1 LKCVTSCNIPWKL
14 RAQWVKV
21 AFKYNFLIGLNSMNY
36 PSSKRF
42 KAALMAV
49 LSAALCSI
57 SVPSFAGNVILIIGD
72 GMDNHQITIARNYLV
87 GSRGKL
93 TLDQL
98 PHRSTAQVLTVDDEN
113 PDQAIYVAD
122 SANTATSIASGVV
135 TSIGRVGTNAG
146 DDKDLVNI
154 VELAHQQGIKTGIVS
169 TASITDATP
178 SAFYAHVNTRDCE
191 NPEMMVQAE
200 TYYKTIADCS
210 PDLKSNGGLG
220 SISEQL
226 VDSGIH
232 VALGGG
238 MQHFVQVAEGSDQT
252 VLQLAEKAD
261 YHVVTRVTELN
272 DNGSGR
278 LLGLFSPSTMP
289 VKWRG
294 EDDRVAEKPIPSLLN
309 KLHWA
314 LGSVTYPE
322 PMHCEENP
330 EHIGMPSL
338 ASMTAVALSRLAGEG
353 AGDDTFFLMIESA
366 SIDKQA
372 HERKA
377 CGSIGELEQLEESL
391 DLVLAF
397 ADSHPDT
404 LVLVTADHGQAAQLV
419 PERTLYIDIPVP
431 VYSPGYLVRIH
442 TPEGSI
448 MGVNYAT
455 NDFFSEEH
463 TGVNVPLLSNAVG
476 QGLVPAMVTQPEIFD
491 IIKNHL
497 LK

>member
-1 LKCVTSCNIPWKL
+1 MGKSYI
-14 RAQWVKV
+14 QIS
-21 AFKYNFLIGLNSMNY
+21 FLIGLNLMKY
-36 PSSKRF
+36 PSGERF
-42 KAALMAV
+42 KLTFLAALFT
-49 LSAALCSI
+49 ALCSI
-57 SVPSFAGNVILIIGD
+57 SVPSLAGNVILIIGD

-98 PHRSTAQVLTVDDEN
+98 PLRSTAQVLTVDDVSSDR
-113 PDQAIYVAD
+113 PIYVAD
-122 SANTATSIASGVV
+122 SANSATSIASGVA
-135 TSIGRVGTNAG
+135 TSIGRVGTSAS
-146 DDKDLVNI
+146 DDKDLANI
-154 VELAHQQGIKTGIVS
+154 VELAQQQGIKSGIVS

-191 NPEMMVQAE
+191 NPKMMVQAE

-226 VDSGIH
+226 VDSDIH

-252 VLQLAEKAD
+252 VLQLAEKAE
-261 YHVVTRVTELN
+261 YQVVTRATELN
-272 DNGSGR
+272 NNGSGR
-278 LLGLFSPSTMP
+278 LLGLFSPGTMP

-294 EDDRVAEKPIPSLLN
+294 EDGRVAEKPIPSLLN
-309 KLHWA
+309 RLHWT

-322 PMHCEENP
+322 PMDCEDNP
-330 EHIGMPSL
+330 EYAGMPSL
-338 ASMTAVALSRLAGEG
+338 ALMTETALSRLTGGDSG
-353 AGDDTFFLMIESA
+353 ADSFFLMIESA
-366 SIDKQA
+366 SIDKQS
-372 HERKA
+372 HLRKA
-377 CGSIGELEQLEESL
+377 CGSIGELQQLDEAL
-391 DLVLAF
+391 DLALEF
-397 ADSHPDT
+397 AKLHPDT

-419 PERTLYIDIPVP
+419 PERTLFIDIPVP
-431 VYSPGYLVRIH
+431 VYSPGYLARIN
-442 TPEGSI
+442 TVEGEI

-455 NDFFSEEH
+455 NNFLSEEH

-491 IIKNHL
+491 IIKSHL

>member
-1 LKCVTSCNIPWKL
+1 
-14 RAQWVKV
+14 
-21 AFKYNFLIGLNSMNY
+21 MNH
-36 PSSKRF
+36 PFGKRF
-42 KAALMAV
+42 KLTYIAL
-49 LSAALCSI
+49 LFAALCSI
-57 SVPSFAGNVILIIGD
+57 SVPSVAGNVILIIGD
-72 GMDNHQITIARNYLV
+72 GMDDHQITIARNYLV

-98 PHRSTAQVLTVDDEN
+98 SLRSTAQVLTVDDEN

-122 SANTATSIASGVV
+122 SANSATSIASGVV
-135 TSIGRVGTNAG
+135 TSIGRVGTSAG

-154 VELAHQQGIKTGIVS
+154 VELAHLQGIKTGIVS

-178 SAFYAHVNTRDCE
+178 ASFYAHVSERGCE
-191 NPEMMVQAE
+191 NPEMMVEAE
-200 TYYKTIADCS
+200 NYYRLMVDCS
-210 PDLKSNGGLG
+210 QDLKSNGGLG

-226 VDSGIH
+226 VDSGVD

-238 MQHFVQVAEGSDQT
+238 MTHFLPTVEGLDQT
-252 VLQLAEKAD
+252 VLQLAEKKG
-261 YHVVTRVTELN
+261 YHIVTSASELAN
-272 DNGSGR
+272 QDSGK
-278 LLGLFSPSTMP
+278 LLGLFSPITMP
-289 VKWRG
+289 VLWRG
-294 EDDRVAEKPIPSLLN
+294 ENDRVAEKPEVSLLN
-309 KLHWA
+309 SIHWM

-330 EHIGMPSL
+330 EHLGMPSL
-338 ASMTAVALSRLAGEG
+338 ASMTAEALSRLAGED

-366 SIDKQA
+366 SIDKQS

-377 CGSIGELEQLEESL
+377 CGSIGELQQLDESL
-391 DLVLAF
+391 ELALAF
-397 ADSHPDT
+397 AENHPDT

-419 PERTLYIDIPVP
+419 PERTLFIDIPVP
-431 VYSPGYLVRIH
+431 VYSPGHLARIH
-442 TPEGSI
+442 TPEGAI

-463 TGVNVPLLSNAVG
+463 TGVNVPLLSNSVG

>member
-1 LKCVTSCNIPWKL
+1 
-14 RAQWVKV
+14 
-21 AFKYNFLIGLNSMNY
+21 MNH
-36 PSSKRF
+36 PFGKRF
-42 KAALMAV
+42 KLTYIAL
-49 LSAALCSI
+49 LFAALCSI
-57 SVPSFAGNVILIIGD
+57 SVPSVAGNVILIIGD
-72 GMDNHQITIARNYLV
+72 GMDDHQITIARNYLV

-98 PHRSTAQVLTVDDEN
+98 SLRSTAQVLTVDDEN

-122 SANTATSIASGVV
+122 SANSATSIASGVV
-135 TSIGRVGTNAG
+135 TSIGRVGTSAG

-154 VELAHQQGIKTGIVS
+154 VELAHLQGIKTGIVS

-178 SAFYAHVNTRDCE
+178 ASFYAHVSERGCE
-191 NPEMMVQAE
+191 NPEMMVEAE
-200 TYYKTIADCS
+200 NYYRLMVDCS
-210 PDLKSNGGLG
+210 QDLKSNGGLG

-226 VDSGIH
+226 VDSGVD

-238 MQHFVQVAEGSDQT
+238 MTHFLPTVEGLDQT
-252 VLQLAEKAD
+252 VLQLAEKKG
-261 YHVVTRVTELN
+261 YQIVTSASELAN
-272 DNGSGR
+272 QDSGK
-278 LLGLFSPSTMP
+278 LLGLFSPITMP
-289 VKWRG
+289 ALWRG
-294 EDDRVAEKPIPSLLN
+294 ENDRVAEKPEVSLLN
-309 KLHWA
+309 SIHWM

-330 EHIGMPSL
+330 KHLGMPSL
-338 ASMTAVALSRLAGEG
+338 ASMTAEALSRLAGED

-366 SIDKQA
+366 SIDKQS

-377 CGSIGELEQLEESL
+377 CGSIGELQQLDESL
-391 DLVLAF
+391 ELALAF
-397 ADSHPDT
+397 AENHPDT

-419 PERTLYIDIPVP
+419 PERTLFIDIPVP
-431 VYSPGYLVRIH
+431 VYSPGHLARIY
-442 TPEGSI
+442 TPEGAI

-463 TGVNVPLLSNAVG
+463 TGVNVPLLSNSVG
-476 QGLVPAMVTQPEIFD
+476 QGLVPAMVTQPEIFN

>member
-1 LKCVTSCNIPWKL
+1 
-14 RAQWVKV
+14 
-21 AFKYNFLIGLNSMNY
+21 MNY
-36 PSSKRF
+36 HCGKSAKTIF
-42 KAALMAV
+42 AALLFV
-49 LSAALCSI
+49 ALCSI
-57 SVPSFAGNVILIIGD
+57 SLTSTAGNVILIIGD
-72 GMDNHQITIARNYLV
+72 GMDDHQITIARNYLV

-93 TLDQL
+93 TLDKL
-98 PHRSTAQVLTVDDEN
+98 PLRSTAQVLTVDDAN
-113 PDQAIYVAD
+113 PNRPIYVAD
-122 SANTATSIASGVV
+122 SANSATSMASGVA
-135 TSIGRVGTNAG
+135 TSIGRVGTSAG
-146 DDKDLVNI
+146 DDRDLVNI
-154 VELAHQQGIKTGIVS
+154 VELAQQQGIKSGIVS

-226 VDSGIH
+226 VDSGLH

-238 MQHFVQVAEGSDQT
+238 MQHFVQVAEGSGQS
-252 VLQLAEKAD
+252 VLQLAKKAG
-261 YHVVTRVTELN
+261 YQVVTRATELN
-272 DNGSGR
+272 NNGSDK

-289 VKWRG
+289 VMWRG

-309 KLHWA
+309 RLHWA

-322 PMHCEENP
+322 PMDCEDNP
-330 EHIGMPSL
+330 EYVGMPSL
-338 ASMTAVALSRLAGEG
+338 ALMTETALLRLAGGDSG
-353 AGDDTFFLMIESA
+353 ADSFFLMIESA
-366 SIDKQA
+366 SIDKQS

-377 CGSIGELEQLEESL
+377 CGSIGELQQLDETL
-391 DLVLAF
+391 DLALAF
-397 ADSHPDT
+397 AKTHPDT

-419 PERTLYIDIPVP
+419 AERTLFVDIPVP
-431 VYSPGYLVRIH
+431 VYSPGHVARIN
-442 TPEGSI
+442 TREGEI

-463 TGVNVPLLSNAVG
+463 TGVNVPLLSNDVG

-491 IIKNHL
+491 IIKSHL

>member
-1 LKCVTSCNIPWKL
+1 MVNSSLLVSVRVLLPL
-14 RAQWVKV
+14 LLVV
-21 AFKYNFLIGLNSMNY
+21 AGGISL
-36 PSSKRF
+36 P
-42 KAALMAV
+42 AMAG
-49 LSAALCSI
+49 S
-57 SVPSFAGNVILIIGD
+57 VILIIGD
-72 GMDNHQITIARNYLV
+72 GMDDHQITIARNYLV

-98 PHRSTAQVLTVDDEN
+98 PLRSTAQVLTVDDVN
-113 PDQAIYVAD
+113 PDRAIYVAD
-122 SANTATSIASGVV
+122 SANSATSIASGVA
-135 TSIGRVGTNAG
+135 TSIGRIGTSAG
-146 DDKDLVNI
+146 DDKDLANI
-154 VELAHQQGIKTGIVS
+154 VEIAQQQGIKSGIVT

-226 VDSGIH
+226 VDSGVH

-238 MQHFVQVAEGSDQT
+238 MKHFVQVAEGSEKT
-252 VLQLAEKAD
+252 VLQLAKKAG
-261 YHVVTRVTELN
+261 YQVVTQATELN
-272 DNGSGR
+272 NSGSGR
-278 LLGLFSPSTMP
+278 LLGLFSPSTIP
-289 VKWRG
+289 VMWRG
-294 EDDRVAEKPIPSLLN
+294 EDDRVAEKPLPSILN
-309 KLHWA
+309 RLHWA
-314 LGSVTYPE
+314 FGSVTYPE
-322 PMHCEENP
+322 PMDCVDNP
-330 EHIGMPSL
+330 NYSGMPSL
-338 ASMTAVALSRLAGEG
+338 ALMTETALSRLAGDDSG
-353 AGDDTFFLMIESA
+353 ADSFFLMIESA

-377 CGSIGELEQLEESL
+377 CGSIGELKQLDETVEL
-391 DLVLAF
+391 ALAF
-397 ADSHPDT
+397 AKTHPDT

-419 PERTLYIDIPVP
+419 AERTLFIDIPVP
-431 VYSPGYLVRIH
+431 VYSPGHLARIN
-442 TPEGSI
+442 TREGEI

-463 TGVNVPLLSNAVG
+463 TGVNVPLLSNDVG
-476 QGLVPAMVTQPEIFD
+476 QGIVPAMITQPEIFD

>member
-1 LKCVTSCNIPWKL
+1 
-14 RAQWVKV
+14 
-21 AFKYNFLIGLNSMNY
+21 MNH
-36 PSSKRF
+36 PFGKRF
-42 KAALMAV
+42 KLTYIAL
-49 LSAALCSI
+49 LFAALCSI
-57 SVPSFAGNVILIIGD
+57 SVPSVAGNVILIIGD
-72 GMDNHQITIARNYLV
+72 GMDDHQITIARNYLV

-98 PHRSTAQVLTVDDEN
+98 SLRSTAQVLTVDDEN

-122 SANTATSIASGVV
+122 SANSATSIASGVV
-135 TSIGRVGTNAG
+135 TSIGRVGTSAG

-154 VELAHQQGIKTGIVS
+154 VELAHLQGIKTGIVS

-178 SAFYAHVNTRDCE
+178 ASFYAHVSERGCE
-191 NPEMMVQAE
+191 NPEMMVEAE
-200 TYYKTIADCS
+200 NYYRLMVDCS
-210 PDLKSNGGLG
+210 QDLKSNGGLG

-226 VDSGIH
+226 VDSGVD

-238 MQHFVQVAEGSDQT
+238 MTHFLPTVEGLDQT
-252 VLQLAEKAD
+252 VLQLAEKKG
-261 YHVVTRVTELN
+261 YHIVTSASELAN
-272 DNGSGR
+272 QDSGK
-278 LLGLFSPSTMP
+278 LLGLFSPITMP
-289 VKWRG
+289 VLWRG
-294 EDDRVAEKPIPSLLN
+294 ENDRVAEKPEVSLLN
-309 KLHWA
+309 SIHWM

-330 EHIGMPSL
+330 EHLGMPSL
-338 ASMTAVALSRLAGEG
+338 ASMTAEALSRLAGED

-366 SIDKQA
+366 SIDKQS

-377 CGSIGELEQLEESL
+377 CGSIGELQQLDESL
-391 DLVLAF
+391 ELALAF
-397 ADSHPDT
+397 AENHPDT

-419 PERTLYIDIPVP
+419 PERTLFIDIPVP
-431 VYSPGYLVRIH
+431 VYSPGHLARIH
-442 TPEGSI
+442 TPEGAI

-463 TGVNVPLLSNAVG
+463 TGVNVPLLGNSVG
-476 QGLVPAMVTQPEIFD
+476 QGLVPAMVTQPEIFN

>member
-1 LKCVTSCNIPWKL
+1 
-14 RAQWVKV
+14 
-21 AFKYNFLIGLNSMNY
+21 MNH
-36 PSSKRF
+36 PFGKRF
-42 KAALMAV
+42 KLTYIAL
-49 LSAALCSI
+49 LFAALCSI
-57 SVPSFAGNVILIIGD
+57 SVPSVAGNVILIIGD
-72 GMDNHQITIARNYLV
+72 GMDDHQITIARNYLV

-98 PHRSTAQVLTVDDEN
+98 SLRSTAQVLTVDDEN

-122 SANTATSIASGVV
+122 SANSATSIASGVV
-135 TSIGRVGTNAG
+135 TSIGRVGTSAG

-154 VELAHQQGIKTGIVS
+154 VELAHLQGIKTGIVS

-178 SAFYAHVNTRDCE
+178 ASFYAHVSERGCE
-191 NPEMMVQAE
+191 NPEMMVEAE
-200 TYYKTIADCS
+200 NYYRLMVDCS
-210 PDLKSNGGLG
+210 QDLKSNGGLG

-226 VDSGIH
+226 VDSGVD

-238 MQHFVQVAEGSDQT
+238 MTHFLPTVEGLDQT
-252 VLQLAEKAD
+252 VLQLAEKKG
-261 YHVVTRVTELN
+261 YHIVTSASELAN
-272 DNGSGR
+272 QDSGK
-278 LLGLFSPSTMP
+278 LLGLFSPITMP
-289 VKWRG
+289 VLWRG
-294 EDDRVAEKPIPSLLN
+294 ENDRVAEKPEVSLLN
-309 KLHWA
+309 SIHWM

-330 EHIGMPSL
+330 EHLGMPSL
-338 ASMTAVALSRLAGEG
+338 ASMTAEALSRLAGED

-366 SIDKQA
+366 SIDKQS

-377 CGSIGELEQLEESL
+377 CGSIGELQQLDESL
-391 DLVLAF
+391 ELALAF
-397 ADSHPDT
+397 AENHPDT

-419 PERTLYIDIPVP
+419 PERTLFIDIPVP
-431 VYSPGYLVRIH
+431 VYSPGHLARIH
-442 TPEGSI
+442 TPEGAI

-463 TGVNVPLLSNAVG
+463 TGVNVPLLSNSVG
-476 QGLVPAMVTQPEIFD
+476 QGLVPAMVTQPEIFN